1 MKLTIC
7 FVSLVCLLLV
17 GQSEQQR
24 PIDWEIA
31 KLQYFQQKLAGIKQA
46 LVNQIQF
53 ISQVEQALLQ
63 AVIDA
68 LRRLQ
73 NMRTTIRSTGTIQE
87 TDEEVQQLFDHCE
100 QLIRK
105 YEQIQREKIAAKKVA
120 ADKAAIEKERR
131 LNLAG
136 VGHQE
141 QRF

>member
-1 MKLTIC
+1 MKFTVCLA
-7 FVSLVCLLLV
+7 SLVCLLLI

-31 KLQYFQQKLAGIKQA
+31 KLQYFQQKLAAIKQKM
-46 LVNQIQF
+46 VTNIQY
-53 ISQVEQALLQ
+53 ISQIEQALLQ

-87 TDEEVQQLFDHCE
+87 TDEEVQQLFEHCE

-105 YEQIQREKIAAKKVA
+105 YEAIQREKIAAK
-120 ADKAAIEKERR
+120 ERR
-131 LNLAG
+131 LNLVDGGLRELAA
-136 VGHQE
+136 V
-141 QRF
+141 